1 MNTSCIHISA
11 DLLNITPC
19 DKCDK
24 PDSAVQARAVIG
36 SNGKP
41 RRLALRQPPHY
52 RSGQTAPLTT
62 LESLEGETVR
72 AIRASQMAAVANGR
86 KSASR
91 AGRL

>member
-24 PDSAVQARAVIG
+24 PDSAVQARTVLQ
-36 SNGKP
+36 SNGKT
-41 RRLALRQPPHY
+41 RRFVLSQPPHF
-52 RSGQTAPLTT
+52 RTGQTAPLAMP
-62 LESLEGETVR
+62 ESLESETVR